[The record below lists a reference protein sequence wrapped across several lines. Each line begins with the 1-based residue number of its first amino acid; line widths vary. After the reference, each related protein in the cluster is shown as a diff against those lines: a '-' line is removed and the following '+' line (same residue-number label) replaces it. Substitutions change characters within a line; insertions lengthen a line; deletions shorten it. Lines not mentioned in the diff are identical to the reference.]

1 MILGLLNQMEIFL
14 QLYLIELS
22 TFHRPVALEL
32 LHLYSRLSIG
42 VDILF
47 TDLRFMEFWG
57 RYLILFHLFSVIDCF
72 KRVLDGKSSQNI
84 PLLMEFLKASFLL
97 QLFFYYTFMTFLM
110 MLSVILLSMLM
121 ILISTLSVNSHLICD
136 NNWRWPLNLNLI
148 YVALWTGARSGLLIS
163 NLEKLSLLRLT
174 GLITLVLWM

>member
-1 MILGLLNQMEIFL
+1 MEIFL

-22 TFHRPVALEL
+22 TFNRPVALEL

-42 VDILF
+42 VDIIF
-47 TDLRFMEFWG
+47 TNLRFMEFWG

-84 PLLMEFLKASFLL
+84 PFLMEFLKASFLL

-121 ILISTLSVNSHLICD
+121 ILISTLIVNSHLICD

-148 YVALWTGARSGLLIS
+148 YVALWIGARSGLLIS
-163 NLEKLSLLRLT
+163 NLEKLSLLRFCFFFYNNIVHKERKT
-174 GLITLVLWM
+174 N

>member
-1 MILGLLNQMEIFL
+1 MILGLLNQMQIFL

-22 TFHRPVALEL
+22 TFNRPVAPEL
-32 LHLYSRLSIG
+32 LHFYSRLSIG

-47 TDLRFMEFWG
+47 TNLRFMEFWG

-72 KRVLDGKSSQNI
+72 KRALDGKSSQNI

-97 QLFFYYTFMTFLM
+97 QPFFYYTFMTFLM

-136 NNWRWPLNLNLI
+136 NNWRWPLI
-148 YVALWTGARSGLLIS
+148 YVALWTVARSGLLIS